1 MSSVGTFENSFRQFV
16 KDGVLDKNEFNK
28 LKQLAKTPNLDDK
41 SVAEEMVGALGR
53 YTDSKKIEYEI
64 GDSKN
69 KKVEVLSFDF
79 TPNYNEEDKI
89 EGSTPFEIV
98 SNISQS
104 DTLAETRN
112 DDNRCNASSLLN
124 AYLLMDGKFDSL
136 AKKFG
141 VGTDL
146 TYKNVHLLQEKIYNL
161 GNTDGRDGISSG
173 FEYNYTLSTGKITKS
188 TLKGELPVLLDK
200 LGFKTVLIHGDNLK
214 TITHNKSAVDNF
226 FKENPKGV
234 LDVGVYM
241 TKNDSLISA
250 NKLGS
255 NHTVLV
261 FKKDNDFYLVDTGKG
276 GNANRNHI
284 KKLSN
289 EEMNNLVYNT
299 KGVINGLTLN
309 K

>member
-1 MSSVGTFENSFRQFV
+1 MSSIGTFENSFRQFV

-28 LKQLAKTPNLDDK
+28 LKDLAKNPNLDDK

-53 YTDSKKIEYEI
+53 YKDSKKIEYEI
-64 GDSKN
+64 GDSKT

-79 TPNYNEEDKI
+79 TPNYTEDDKI

-98 SNISQS
+98 SNISQN
-104 DTLAETRN
+104 DTLKETRN

-136 AKKFG
+136 AKKLG

-161 GNTDGRDGISSG
+161 GNTNGKDGISSG
-173 FEYNYTLSTGKITKS
+173 FEYDYTVSTGKITKA

-200 LGFKTVLIHGDNLK
+200 LGFKSVPIHGDNIK
-214 TITHNKSAVDNF
+214 TITQNKNAVDNF
-226 FKENPKGV
+226 FKENPRGV

-241 TKNDSLISA
+241 TKSGALISA
-250 NKLGS
+250 NQSGQ
-255 NHTVLV
+255 NHAILV
-261 FKKDNDFYLVDTGKG
+261 FKKDNDFYLADTGKG
-276 GNANRNHI
+276 GNANRSHI